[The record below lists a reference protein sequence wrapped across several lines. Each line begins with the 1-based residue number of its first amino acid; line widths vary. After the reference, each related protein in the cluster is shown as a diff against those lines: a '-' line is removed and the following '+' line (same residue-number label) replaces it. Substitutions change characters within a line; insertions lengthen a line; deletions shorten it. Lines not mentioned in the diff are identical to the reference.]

1 MSRLSPS
8 TAVADRRVTGRA
20 SFANILVH
28 HRSYLLEVEMWLP
41 LFLSLGFIVAV
52 AGLVC
57 VIARKRI
64 LLQQE
69 SRSYYH
75 RTCAFH
81 LILSSSLSQSLAFSL
96 SLAKSDVLASN
107 LTMLT

>member
-75 RTCAFH
+75 RTCALH
-81 LILSSSLSQSLAFSL
+81 LILSFPVTCFLSLSR
-96 SLAKSDVLASN
+96 
-107 LTMLT
+107 